1 MGSVPW
7 FISFALMVGFIESWE
22 VPFIPTNYEWFLA
35 LLVYGSIGATSKS
48 HRIKAFDY
56 NKNLICK
63 QNIPETYERQCEPSK
78 SVPNTKTKWVFTSSQ
93 PKTPHKRKV
102 SPFFSTHLH
111 FVGHR
116 APGWWLKDL
125 CSFYSTS
132 EIEVST
138 MDASP
143 YRLMWFQASKPKL
156 SQIGTKY
163 YPPKK
168 SLITVRPWKWWLE
181 DKPLQAFP
189 IGFR

>member
-7 FISFALMVGFIESWE
+7 SIWKTPLHWWLGSLKVERYHSFQPTMNGFWHCSPTVPLVQHQNLTASRPLITTRISS
-22 VPFIPTNYEWFLA
+22 P
-35 LLVYGSIGATSKS
+35 S
-48 HRIKAFDY
+48 R
-56 NKNLICK
+56 
-63 QNIPETYERQCEPSK
+63 NIPETHQRQCEPSK

-143 YRLMWFQASKPKL
+143 YRLMWFQASKPEL

-163 YPPKK
+163 YPPK
-168 SLITVRPWKWWLE
+168 E
-181 DKPLQAFP
+181 Q
-189 IGFR
+189 